1 MSIAYKIKMKEPNKN
16 GNKQRALWLPDEVYA
31 AAKKFAKQE
40 DVTMSEFVRLALIDR
55 ITALTL
61 IQKMKKELEKKRQ

>member
-1 MSIAYKIKMKEPNKN
+1 MGKSEMKEPNKN

-40 DVTMSEFVRLALIDR
+40 GVTMSEFVRLALIDR

-61 IQKMKKELEKKRQ
+61 IQKMKKELEKRRD

>member
-1 MSIAYKIKMKEPNKN
+1 MKEPNKN

>member
-1 MSIAYKIKMKEPNKN
+1 MDYSKKEMKEPNKN

-40 DVTMSEFVRLALIDR
+40 GVTMSEFVRLALIDR

>member
-1 MSIAYKIKMKEPNKN
+1 MGKSEMKEPNKN

-40 DVTMSEFVRLALIDR
+40 GVTMSEFVRLALIDR
-55 ITALTL
+55 ITALSL
-61 IQKMKKELEKKRQ
+61 IAKMKKELEKRREKE

>member
-1 MSIAYKIKMKEPNKN
+1 MGKSEMKEPNKN

-40 DVTMSEFVRLALIDR
+40 GVTMSEFVRLALIDR

-61 IQKMKKELEKKRQ
+61 IAKMKKELEKKRE